1 MKKNAYF
8 INIMS
13 LFRAITKEVD
23 KIDIDMIMQV
33 FTGNT
38 INSYINYVYNS
49 SEPQLTYVSNK

>member
-13 LFRAITKEVD
+13 SFRAITKEVD
-23 KIDIDMIMQV
+23 KIDIDMVMQF

-38 INSYINYVYNS
+38 INSYTNYVYNS
-49 SEPQLTYVSNK
+49 REFYL

>member
-13 LFRAITKEVD
+13 SFRAIIKEVD
-23 KIDIDMIMQV
+23 KIDIDLMMQV
-33 FTGNT
+33 FTDNS
-38 INSYINYVYNS
+38 INSYTNYVYNS